1 MELCL
6 EKGILVELM
15 EKHGKSIIDILHFEI
30 TQEEA
35 MDWNLIFDNVM
46 NTASKN
52 HTRSGIFC
60 VLKIGQGPGVE

>member
-1 MELCL
+1 MQEIVELCL

-35 MDWNLIFDNVM
+35 MDWNLIFDNAM
-46 NTASKN
+46 NTALGN
-52 HTRSGIFC
+52 HPRLLFSS
-60 VLKIGQGPGVE
+60 

>member
-35 MDWNLIFDNVM
+35 MDWNLIFDNAM
-46 NTASKN
+46 NTALGN
-52 HTRSGIFC
+52 HPRGGIFC

>member
-35 MDWNLIFDNVM
+35 MDWNLIFDNAM
-46 NTASKN
+46 NTALGN
-52 HTRSGIFC
+52 HPRYCS
-60 VLKIGQGPGVE
+60 VVSQSL